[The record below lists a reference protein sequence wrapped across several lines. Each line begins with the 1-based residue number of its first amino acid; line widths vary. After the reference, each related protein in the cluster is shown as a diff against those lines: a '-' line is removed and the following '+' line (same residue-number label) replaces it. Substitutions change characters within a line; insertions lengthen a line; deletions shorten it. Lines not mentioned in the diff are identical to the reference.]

1 MEGFMLHTFKNW
13 PKTTVVAACT
23 VIACTA
29 LLLGIANAPGAHHRT
44 AASTSPS
51 QPLDA
56 AYKPAFG
63 NLPQRELPEEH
74 YMDYSV
80 VYPQHER

>member
-1 MEGFMLHTFKNW
+1 MEGVMLHAFKNS
-13 PKTTVVAACT
+13 PKTTVVVTCT

-29 LLLGIANAPGAHHRT
+29 FLLGIASAPGAHHRT

-56 AYKPAFG
+56 AYRPAFG

-80 VYPQHER
+80 VYPERKQ

>member
-1 MEGFMLHTFKNW
+1 MPHVFKNS
-13 PKTTVVAACT
+13 PKTTVVVACT

-29 LLLGIANAPGAHHRT
+29 FLLGIANAPGAHHLT

-51 QPLDA
+51 QPLGA
-56 AYKPAFG
+56 AYRPAFA

-74 YMDYSV
+74 YVDYSV